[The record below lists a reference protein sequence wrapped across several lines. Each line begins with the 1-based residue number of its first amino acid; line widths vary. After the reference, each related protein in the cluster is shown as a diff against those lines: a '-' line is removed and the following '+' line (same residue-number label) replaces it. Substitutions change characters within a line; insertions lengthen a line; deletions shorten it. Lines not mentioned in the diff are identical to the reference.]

1 LKNVLL
7 STGRNSAVS
16 VNNSNKRPL
25 DEIEELRMCQL
36 DEVES
41 FELKKK
47 KKLWFFIEE
56 QFLRIVLQMLTQST
70 Y

>member
-1 LKNVLL
+1 
-7 STGRNSAVS
+7 
-16 VNNSNKRPL
+16 
-25 DEIEELRMCQL
+25 MCQL